1 MPRPP
6 SPNAV
11 QISIRVP
18 PEWLER
24 ADAVAEKMGRPG
36 LEMTRADV
44 LRMAL
49 VQGLEFVEQEVKKN
63 PSK

>member
-6 SPNAV
+6 SPNAI

-24 ADAVAEKMGRPG
+24 ADVVATKMSRPG

-49 VQGLEFVEQEVKKN
+49 VQGLDLVEREVKK
-63 PSK
+63 PK

>member
-6 SPNAV
+6 SQNAV

-18 PEWLER
+18 PEWLQR
-24 ADAVAEKMGRPG
+24 ADAIAAKMARPG

-49 VQGLEFVEQEVKKN
+49 VQGLDSVEREVKK
-63 PSK
+63 PK